1 MNPFMVELATRPLV
15 CDGAMGTMLY
25 TNGVFV
31 NRAFEE
37 LNLTQPELVT
47 DVHRRYLDAGAE
59 VLETNT
65 FGANRVRLESFGLVD
80 RLADV
85 NVAGVRLA
93 RAVAGRRAYV
103 AASIGPLGVPVGP
116 GGALS
121 VEEAERH
128 FREQAKALVLV
139 DGEVDLFVLETFGAV
154 DEIGAAIRALRAV
167 SELPVVAQMTTGDSG
182 ATADGTPPEAF
193 ANHLIDEGA
202 AVVGVNCSTGP
213 ASMLETVE
221 RLAAATPAPLAAQ
234 PNAGL
239 PRLVE
244 GRTLYMSSPE
254 YLASYARRFVRLGV
268 KLVGGCCGTT
278 PDHIRHIR
286 EAISQPA

>member
-1 MNPFMVELATRPLV
+1 MDPFLAKIATRPLV

-25 TNGVFV
+25 ANGVFV
-31 NRAFEE
+31 NRPFEE
-37 LNLTQPELVT
+37 LNLTQPNLVT

-65 FGANRVRLESFGLVD
+65 FGANRVRLEGFGLVD
-80 RLADV
+80 QLTDL
-85 NVAGVRLA
+85 NVGGVRLA
-93 RAVAGRRAYV
+93 RAVAGQRAYV
-103 AASIGPLGVPVGP
+103 AASVGPLGVPVGP
-116 GGALS
+116 GGAMG

-128 FREQAKALVLV
+128 FREQAEALVL
-139 DGEVDLFVLETFGAV
+139 DGGLDLFVLETFGVV
-154 DEIGAAIRALRAV
+154 DEIGAAVRAVRAV
-167 SELPVVAQMTTGDSG
+167 SDLPVVAQMTTGDNG
-182 ATADGTPPEAF
+182 DAADGTPPETF
-193 ANHLIDEGA
+193 AARLVDEGA

-221 RLAAATPAPLAAQ
+221 RLGAATTAPLAAQ

-254 YLASYARRFVRLGV
+254 YLASYAKRFVGLGV

-278 PDHIRHIR
+278 PAHIRHIR
-286 EAISQPA
+286 DAIGQPA